1 MARSVRVIARIIAV
15 LLALAFAFFGY
26 SKAFA
31 PLTVLAEHHAWTTAL
46 PRVAGRLVGITELV
60 AALALLLGATRARWG
75 ALATGAAAYLVANQ
89 ACAAL
94 VHAGRG
100 ETAALPQ
107 NALLVGLALIVIFG
121 SQPRADKSV

>member
-1 MARSVRVIARIIAV
+1 M
-15 LLALAFAFFGY
+15 
-26 SKAFA
+26 
-31 PLTVLAEHHAWTTAL
+31 
-46 PRVAGRLVGITELV
+46 LV
-60 AALALLLGATRARWG
+60 GATRARWNV
-75 ALATGAAAYLVANQ
+75 LAANAAAYLVANQ